1 MEIIELALA
10 NRREEGLEASPWLIP
25 AEGDPTRA
33 RTPQPV
39 GQLDAE
45 HQEGAGINIPRL
57 GYHGEKRAG
66 IRDPKF
72 RKLDPAVQEELAGTT
87 WETMRRIYDYVDV
100 PTLRAA
106 VASLEGG
113 SNRRKKASKK
123 A

>member
-1 MEIIELALA
+1 MRGTKKAQ
-10 NRREEGLEASPWLIP
+10 GL
-25 AEGDPTRA
+25 
-33 RTPQPV
+33 
-39 GQLDAE
+39 
-45 HQEGAGINIPRL
+45 NIPRL

-106 VASLEGG
+106 VASLESGG
-113 SNRRKKASKK
+113 KSRKKASET